1 MSMFSKFLSVIS
13 LYPKILLNPK
23 ITFLPQSEFFF
34 AKNNHNEFCPDV
46 LIFVTKNVELKAS
59 K

>member
-23 ITFLPQSEFFF
+23 NHVFATVKIFF

-46 LIFVTKNVELKAS
+46 LFFVTKNVELKAS